1 MKKQLYFWA
10 ACVCMALSFSACS
23 LMDQDFDETL
33 IIGTWTVDGN
43 STDHWRFDAGGTGAS
58 WDEADDVTEEEAQ
71 AFSWSISGSELTI
84 VHQIGMTGQDA
95 IPKSYKL
102 TELTATHMTFKD
114 TTTGKSI
121 SLTKIR

>member
-33 IIGTWTVDGN
+33 IIGTWIDD
-43 STDHWRFDAGGTGAS
+43 SKPTDHWRFDAGGTGAL

-71 AFSWSISGSELTI
+71 AFSWSISGSELTVI
-84 VHQIGMTGQDA
+84 YTGEEISMA
-95 IPKSYKL
+95 IPKIYKL
-102 TELTATHMTFKD
+102 TKLTASHMTFKD
-114 TTTGKSI
+114 DFGKST

>member
-33 IIGTWTVDGN
+33 IIGTWTN
-43 STDHWRFDAGGTGAS
+43 GTGAS

-102 TELTATHMTFKD
+102 TELTDTHMTFKD
-114 TTTGKSI
+114 TTTGNST